1 MKKLVFWLFL
11 IVILLSVS
19 CQKYQLDDVKLQP
32 WSPELAAPLINST
45 FTVSDIFEHG
55 STSFLEID
63 ENGVLNI
70 VYKGTIFSFDIDD
83 IINVGDAEMTKTLP
97 YPNPGFPIPV
107 VDTIQSSEVF
117 KIDFNLDDAE
127 NVEVN
132 ELAILNGFL
141 HLTLT
146 SDLAFNTMI
155 SITIPN
161 ATKGG
166 QPFHYEVDLLPGQTK
181 ENNFDMSDYV
191 FDLTKE
197 DLGYNQILIEYQ
209 SVIFYDPDIP
219 AGDDQ
224 ISITASFK
232 DIGIDFVTGYFGKNL
247 IALDID
253 TIDIDLFDNTLQGQF
268 QFLDPLLEFTT
279 INGIGL
285 PVEVDVTEFK
295 SLNIDDQTETEL
307 ILEGITDAPFVISY
321 PTVMGDTATMINEF
335 TNENSNIE
343 TILNDGSKKIIWG
356 LNATTNPDGPTSDLN
371 FISHESRLKIETDV
385 HLPLNGYA
393 WDWVF
398 TDTSA
403 INVDENPEELLE
415 ITFRLILDNGFPAD
429 AIVQVYMTDSLFQLT
444 DSLFAEPSQIFT
456 SGIIDQDGIV
466 IQPTKTITDI
476 KLSGESITN
485 LTEASN
491 LIIFVGMETT
501 NGSPPENQV
510 IQIKD
515 DYTLGF
521 VLGLKAKVFVNPSD
535 I

>member
-1 MKKLVFWLFL
+1 MKKFFFWSVLC
-11 IVILLSVS
+11 VILLFVS
-19 CQKYQLDDVKLQP
+19 CQKYQLDDVKFKP
-32 WSPELAAPLINST
+32 FDTNLAGELINST
-45 FTVSDIFEHG
+45 FTVSDIFERG
-55 STSFLEID
+55 SNSFLIVD
-63 ENGVLNI
+63 ENGVLNV
-70 VYKGTIFSFDIDD
+70 VYKGTIFSFSIDD
-83 IINVGDAEMTKTLP
+83 IIKLGDAEMTNTLP

-107 VDTIQSSEVF
+107 MDTIQNTEVF
-117 KIDFNLDDAE
+117 TLDFDLDDAE
-127 NVEVN
+127 NVEVH

-141 HLTLT
+141 NIKLA
-146 SDLAFNTMI
+146 SDLAFSTKV
-155 SITIPN
+155 SLTIPN
-161 ATKGG
+161 ATKDG

-181 ENNFDMSDYV
+181 ENNFDMSDYL
-191 FDLTKE
+191 FDLTQE
-197 DLGYNQILIEYQ
+197 DLGFNQILIDYQ
-209 SVIFYDPDIP
+209 AIISYDPDIP

-224 ISITASFK
+224 LTITLSFK
-232 DIGIDFVTGYFGKNL
+232 DIGIDFVTGYFGQNL
-247 IALDID
+247 IALDTD

-268 QFLDPLLEFTT
+268 QFLDPLLTFTT
-279 INGIGL
+279 YNGIGL

-307 ILEGITDAPFVISY
+307 ILEGITDAPFIIAY
-321 PTVMGDTATMINEF
+321 PTVMGDTATMVNEF

-343 TILNDGSKKIIWG
+343 TILNDGAKKIVWG
-356 LNATTNPDGPTSDLN
+356 LNATTNPNGPTPELN
-371 FISHESRLKIETDV
+371 FISHEARLKIETDV
-385 HLPLNGYA
+385 HLPLKGYA

-398 TDTSA
+398 TDTIA

-444 DSLFAEPSQIFT
+444 DSLFAEPSQIFA

-485 LTEASN
+485 LTEASH

-521 VLGLKAKVFVNPSD
+521 ILSIKAKVFVNPD
-535 I
+535 EI